1 MAHDRIMLGS
11 HPSFARRVH
20 RWLDR
25 CGRAFVMEIE
35 LGDGSHALVALD
47 PHWHGAPAIALGDT
61 HAVGG
66 EDEDGRWADGIVVPD
81 DLRDLVP

>member
-1 MAHDRIMLGS
+1 MIGP

-25 CGRAFVMEIE
+25 CGRAFVMEVE
-35 LGDGSHALVALD
+35 SRDGTRYLIGLD
-47 PHWHGAPAIALGDT
+47 PNWHGAPVVSLAGGDDGDGDRRDPT
-61 HAVGG
+61 HGL
-66 EDEDGRWADGIVVPD
+66 RVPD